1 MKCEFKAE
9 LKRCLLNLSSDTSEM
24 SISKTEIKPCL
35 FEANRPFYHLFT
47 DDHALIM
54 WSMGDKLSNFNQQP
68 KTSKKIHRV
77 VDIIPCHMVLFF
89 ISAYMFPCT
98 VDKLDFPQD
107 WLKLEEKHNLE
118 VRLAF
123 RLEVEDTPP
132 PSNLFLHLPPSG
144 FFLVKGWFC
153 LCVHHLIGSREMKFY
168 TLEKDS

>member
-9 LKRCLLNLSSDTSEM
+9 LKRCILNLSSDTSEM
-24 SISKTEIKPCL
+24 SISKTEIKPYL
-35 FEANRPFYHLFT
+35 FEANRPFYHLFS
-47 DDHALIM
+47 DDQALVI
-54 WSMGDKLSNFNQQP
+54 WSMGDKLSYQQP
-68 KTSKKIHRV
+68 KTSRKIHHV
-77 VDIIPCHMVLFF
+77 VDIILCHMVLFF

-107 WLKLEEKHNLE
+107 WLKLEEKYNLE

-123 RLEVEDTPP
+123 ILEVEGTPP

-144 FFLVKGWFC
+144 FFLVKGRFC

-168 TLEKDS
+168 TLEKDD